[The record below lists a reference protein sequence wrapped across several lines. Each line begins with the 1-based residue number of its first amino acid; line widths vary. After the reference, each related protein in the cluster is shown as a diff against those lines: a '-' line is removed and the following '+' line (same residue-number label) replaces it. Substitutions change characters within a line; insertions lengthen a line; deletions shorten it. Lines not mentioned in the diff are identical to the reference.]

1 MGEGGVKNL
10 KKWVTSL
17 MDGHKRVIQDP
28 YNISSHTHRFQSDID
43 QNARNHIFFKNNFFF
58 IIILDYCK

>member
-1 MGEGGVKNL
+1 
-10 KKWVTSL
+10 
-17 MDGHKRVIQDP
+17 MDGHKRVIQDL